1 MMSRWI
7 SAVPAGASLEVS
19 GVTVVF
25 GGHRALDGVGL
36 TAEPGRVTGL
46 IGPNGAGKSTL
57 FAALSGLLR
66 PAEGRVL
73 MGGEDV
79 TRASPQA
86 RARRGLARTFQRP
99 ELFSGLT
106 VREHL
111 VLADRV
117 RHSSG
122 RIWRDLLIGGGFRKP
137 SKEEDER
144 VDGLL
149 DALRLGDLRHRKA
162 SGLSL
167 GTSRLLEVARAL
179 AVEPEVLMLDEPSSG
194 LDVRETGELAETLM
208 RVVEER
214 GLSLLLVEHDV
225 DLVLGMCDT
234 VNVLDFG
241 VMIASGPPD
250 AIRDDPAVR
259 AAYLG
264 EEPSAGGGAG
274 DRNKEES

>member
-1 MMSRWI
+1 
-7 SAVPAGASLEVS
+7 
-19 GVTVVF
+19 VTVRF
-25 GGHRALDGVGL
+25 GGL
-36 TAEPGRVTGL
+36 TALDKVDLKVAPGSATGL
-46 IGPNGAGKSTL
+46 VGPNGAGKSTL